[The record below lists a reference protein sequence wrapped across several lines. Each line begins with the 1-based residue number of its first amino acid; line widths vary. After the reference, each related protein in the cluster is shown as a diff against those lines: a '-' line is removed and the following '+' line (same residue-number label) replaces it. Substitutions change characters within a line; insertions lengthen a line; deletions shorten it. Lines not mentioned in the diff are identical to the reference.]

1 LNTIK
6 ARKEKYPFSY
16 TPSQQGEKLKPQEVV
31 KELNVQAEALGSK
44 YRVFIKADRQRR
56 MSLSLPVLDSIRCGP
71 VNTTDGLSPDHG
83 FLLVVW
89 V

>member
-44 YRVFIKADRQRR
+44 SRVFYQ
-56 MSLSLPVLDSIRCGP
+56 S
-71 VNTTDGLSPDHG
+71 
-83 FLLVVW
+83 
-89 V
+89 